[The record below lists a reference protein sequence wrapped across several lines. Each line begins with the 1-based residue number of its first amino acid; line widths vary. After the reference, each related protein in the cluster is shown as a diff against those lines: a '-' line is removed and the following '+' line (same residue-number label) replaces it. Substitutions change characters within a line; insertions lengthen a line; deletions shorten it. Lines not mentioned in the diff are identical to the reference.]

1 MLSKDQKRKFVDDG
15 IKAVKASKV
24 VGVVPLAGIPDRLFQ
39 KSRNGMRGSIR
50 FITGRKSLL
59 AMVLEGDARTKELAK
74 ELTGTSAIMLGNGNP
89 FEIYS
94 RFKEGSIKLAAKPKQ
109 AAPED
114 IRIEEGETSLQPGQA
129 VTGLKSAGIDVKID
143 KGKVVISK
151 SKVLVKKGELI
162 SLDVAKALH
171 TLDILPFRAMLAPSV
186 MLADGIAFRPDVL
199 DINPERTSA
208 EIAQAFG
215 AALSLSLEAGIVNA
229 YTISSMLTKAYRN
242 AITLGIETKAYDS
255 GIVEMLLESA
265 AAHATALNG
274 AAGVNQ

>member
-15 IKAVKASKV
+15 ITAVKASKV
-24 VGVVPLAGIPDRLFQ
+24 IGVVPLAGIPDRLFQ
-39 KSRNGMRGSIR
+39 KSRNGMRSSVR

-59 AMVLEGDARTKELAK
+59 SKILEGDAKTKELAS
-74 ELTGTSAIMLGNGNP
+74 ELTGTSAIMLSNGNP

-94 RFKEGSIKLAAKPKQ
+94 WFKGGSIKLAAKPKQ

-114 IRIEEGETSLQPGQA
+114 IHIEEGETSLQPGQA
-129 VTGLKSAGIDVKID
+129 VTDLKSAGIDVKID

-162 SLDVAKALH
+162 SLQVAKALH
-171 TLDILPFRAMLAPSV
+171 TLDIMPFHAMLTPSV
-186 MLADGIAFRPDVL
+186 MLSDGIAFRPEML

-215 AALSLSLEAGIVNA
+215 TALSLSLAAGIVNA
-229 YTISSMLTKAYRN
+229 YTVGSLLTKAYRS
-242 AITLGIETKAYDS
+242 AIMLGIEAKAYDS
-255 GIVEMLLESA
+255 GIVEMLLGDA
-265 AAHATALNG
+265 AMHAAALNG